1 MQSMKRL
8 SLTDY
13 SYVRKGCIK
22 KTFTKL
28 NTYVTKNYW
37 KTLYYKKFADFKNI
51 QTHKQR
57 HFCNAENE
65 FIAKS
70 QHFITKAFPAKIL
83 WHIQFSER
91 FLYTLPIKKLKITRN
106 YLLN

>member
-1 MQSMKRL
+1 M
-8 SLTDY
+8 
-13 SYVRKGCIK
+13 
-22 KTFTKL
+22 

-91 FLYTLPIKKLKITRN
+91 FFDTPFTGCFTTKIQK
-106 YLLN
+106 